1 MKLPDYIASD
11 GALSQ
16 SALCRLIG
24 AHPPDMSRWVSGDR
38 PIPADK
44 CALIELH
51 TGGASTCEEN
61 MPDLVWLRVPDPN
74 WPHKDGR
81 PALDVSR
88 HAEPVIPPA
97 D

>member
-1 MKLPDYIASD
+1 MKLPDYIASE

-44 CALIELH
+44 CALIEFH
-51 TGGASTCEEN
+51 TGGLSTCEEN
-61 MPDLVWLRVPDPN
+61 MPGLVWLRVRDRK
-74 WPHKDGR
+74 WPHPHGR
-81 PALDVSR
+81 PTLDVARTSES
-88 HAEPVIPPA
+88 AA
-97 D
+97 A